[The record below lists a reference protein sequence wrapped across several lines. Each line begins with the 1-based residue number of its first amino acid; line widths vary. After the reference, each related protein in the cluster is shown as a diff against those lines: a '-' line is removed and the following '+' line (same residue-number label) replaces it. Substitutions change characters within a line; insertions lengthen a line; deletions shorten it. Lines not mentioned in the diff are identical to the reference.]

1 MILQSVMI
9 SDNDNDD
16 SDVPGDNVQLTL
28 CLISDHDQV
37 ISGVVTH

>member
-1 MILQSVMI
+1 MMII
-9 SDNDNDD
+9 SDNDNNNNNDD

-28 CLISDHDQV
+28 CLTCDHDHI